1 MKIATAFA
9 SISLLLCLSGSAAFA
24 QAHSSTAPVD
34 ALTKDAGKTTP
45 FAQVA
50 DTTFRIGV
58 GDVLHIS
65 AWHEEGLTQTVTVRP
80 DGKIT
85 LPLIS
90 ELSVLGRTPT
100 EVQDQLV
107 TLYSTYLNHPQI
119 TVSVVE
125 IKSQVVYITGEIQRP
140 GEYPITG
147 PTTLLQLIARAGGL
161 TPFAKKKQIY
171 LLHAKGQRIAVN
183 YRKLISG
190 QQDIAASGLVP
201 GDTVIVP

>member
-1 MKIATAFA
+1 M
-9 SISLLLCLSGSAAFA
+9 LA
-24 QAHSSTAPVD
+24 QSHSNTPKVEAV
-34 ALTKDAGKTTP
+34 TKDVGSTS
-45 FAQVA
+45 QVA
-50 DTTFRIGV
+50 PPIEGGFRIGV

-65 AWHEEGLTQTVTVRP
+65 AWHEEGLTQTVVVRP

-90 ELSVLGRTPT
+90 EVSVVGQTPI
-100 EVQDQLV
+100 EVQDHLV

-125 IKSQVVYITGEIQRP
+125 IHSQVVYITGEIKAP
-140 GEYPITG
+140 GEYTITG

-171 LLHAKGQRIAVN
+171 LLRAKGQRIAVN
-183 YRKLISG
+183 YRKLING
-190 QQDIAASGLVP
+190 QLDGPGNGLMS
-201 GDTVIVP
+201 GDTVIIP